1 MIVTCASCLT
11 KFNLDESKI
20 PARGAKV
27 RCSRCKH
34 IFFVA
39 PPAAPKEEIV
49 EDFESFAK
57 AHQEL
62 IEPGTKK
69 PEAKQPQVKRS
80 EPKKPEPKKPEP
92 KKSEVPSKP
101 SLEMEPPEPLDT
113 GEMPSLEEELLS
125 KPKERPETRGAR
137 EEKRPAAKLPRPEK
151 APRKE
156 HRGPS
161 RVFALLA
168 VLILL
173 VFGAF
178 YLWTELE
185 SGGKLSPYIQ
195 KPLKKVTQLW
205 DQIWGTE
212 KEGLALRDL
221 NQYEDTIG
229 NTSFLVIEGKVANQS
244 GINKRHIK
252 VRVVIFDQN
261 KVKIAEKEA
270 LCGRTLT
277 PDEFKNLPPDFFKSD
292 LTVLPKTEGDK
303 VVASGK
309 SSPFIVIFRDLGGRA
324 KEFGV
329 EIVEAPSL

>member
-34 IFFVA
+34 VFFVA
-39 PPAAPKEEIV
+39 SPAPPKEEIV

-57 AHQEL
+57 AHQEV
-62 IEPGTKK
+62 IEPG
-69 PEAKQPQVKRS
+69 A
-80 EPKKPEPKKPEP
+80 KKPEPPPRPAVKA
-92 KKSEVPSKP
+92 
-101 SLEMEPPEPLDT
+101 EPPALEET
-113 GEMPSLEEELLS
+113 EEMPSLEEELFS
-125 KPKERPETRGAR
+125 KPKRTVEPRGTGEEERP
-137 EEKRPAAKLPRPEK
+137 
-151 APRKE
+151 APRVSKAERAAPKE
-156 HRGPS
+156 RRGPS

-168 VLILL
+168 VLLLL

-195 KPLKKVTQLW
+195 SPLKKVTQLW
-205 DQIWGTE
+205 DRLWGTE
-212 KEGLALRDL
+212 KEGLALQDL
-221 NQYEDTIG
+221 NEYEDTVG
-229 NTSFLVIEGKVANQS
+229 NASFLIIEGKVANQS
-244 GINKRHIK
+244 TFSKRQVK

-270 LCGRTLT
+270 LCGRTLS
-277 PDEFKNLPPDFFKSD
+277 PEEFKKLPPDFFKGD
-292 LTVLPKTEGDK
+292 LSLLPKTEEDK
-303 VVASGK
+303 VVAPGK
-309 SSPFIVIFRDLGGRA
+309 SSPFIVVFRDLEGRA

-329 EIVEAPSL
+329 EIAEAPNL

>member
-34 IFFVA
+34 VFFVTLPA
-39 PPAAPKEEIV
+39 PPKEEIV

-57 AHQEL
+57 THQEV
-62 IEPGTKK
+62 IEPG
-69 PEAKQPQVKRS
+69 A
-80 EPKKPEPKKPEP
+80 KKPEPPPRRAVEAERP
-92 KKSEVPSKP
+92 A
-101 SLEMEPPEPLDT
+101 LEETE
-113 GEMPSLEEELLS
+113 EMPSLEEELLS
-125 KPKERPETRGAR
+125 KTKRRVEPRGAGEEERPGAKVSKAEKAAQKER
-137 EEKRPAAKLPRPEK
+137 
-151 APRKE
+151 
-156 HRGPS
+156 RGPS

-168 VLILL
+168 VLLLL

-195 KPLKKVTQLW
+195 SPLKKVTQLW
-205 DQIWGTE
+205 DRIWGTE
-212 KEGLALRDL
+212 KEGLALQDL
-221 NQYEDTIG
+221 NEYEDTTG
-229 NTSFLVIEGKVANQS
+229 NASFLIIEGKVANQS
-244 GINKRHIK
+244 NFSKRQIK

-270 LCGRTLT
+270 LCGRTLS
-277 PDEFKNLPPDFFKSD
+277 PEEFKKLPPDFFKGD
-292 LTVLPKTEGDK
+292 LAVLPKTEEDK
-303 VVASGK
+303 MVAPGK
-309 SSPFIVIFRDLGGRA
+309 SSPFIVVFRDLGGRA

-329 EIVEAPSL
+329 EIVEAPNL

>member
-57 AHQEL
+57 SHHEL
-62 IEPGTKK
+62 LEPGAKK
-69 PEAKQPQVKRS
+69 PEAKQPEV
-80 EPKKPEPKKPEP
+80 KKPEPKRPEP
-92 KKSEVPSKP
+92 KRPEVPPKP
-101 SLEMEPPEPLDT
+101 RLEMEPPEPLET
-113 GEMPSLEEELLS
+113 EEMPSLEEALLS

-151 APRKE
+151 TVRE
-156 HRGPS
+156 RTRGPS
-161 RVFALLA
+161 RVIALLA
-168 VLILL
+168 VVVLL

-195 KPLKKVTQLW
+195 NPLKKVTQLW
-205 DQIWGTE
+205 EQIWRTK
-212 KEGLALRDL
+212 KEGLAVRDL
-221 NQYEDTIG
+221 NQYEETVG
-229 NTSFLVIEGKVANQS
+229 NTSFLVIEGKIANQS
-244 GINKRHIK
+244 GISKRHIK
-252 VRVVIFDQN
+252 VRVIIYDQS
-261 KVKIAEKEA
+261 KKEIDRKEV

-277 PDEFKNLPPDFFKSD
+277 QDELKALPADFFKGD
-292 LTVLPKTEGDK
+292 LIVLPENEGDK
-303 VVASGK
+303 VVTTGK
-309 SSPFIVIFRDLGGRA
+309 SSPFIVIFRGLGGRA
-324 KEFGV
+324 KEFQV
-329 EIVEAPSL
+329 DIVDAPDL

>member
-39 PPAAPKEEIV
+39 PLDAPKEEIV

-57 AHQEL
+57 AHKEL
-62 IEPGTKK
+62 VEPGAKK
-69 PEAKQPQVKRS
+69 PEAL
-80 EPKKPEPKKPEP
+80 KPEPKKPEP
-92 KKSEVPSKP
+92 KKPKTKKPEV
-101 SLEMEPPEPLDT
+101 PPEPRMEMERP
-113 GEMPSLEEELLS
+113 GPVEMEEMPSFEEALLS
-125 KPKERPETRGAR
+125 EPKKRPETRAVR
-137 EEKRPAAKLPRPEK
+137 EEGRPAAKVSRPEK
-151 APRKE
+151 AVRKE
-156 HRGPS
+156 RRGPS
-161 RVFALLA
+161 YVFALLA
-168 VLILL
+168 VLLLL

-185 SGGKLSPYIQ
+185 SGGKLSPFIQ
-195 KPLKKVTQLW
+195 SPVEKVTKLW
-205 DQIWGTE
+205 EQIFGSE
-212 KEGLALRDL
+212 KKGLALRDL
-221 NQYEDTIG
+221 NQYEETVG

-244 GINKRHIK
+244 EINKRHIK
-252 VRVVIFDQN
+252 VKVVIFDQD

-270 LCGRTLT
+270 FCGRTVT

-292 LTVLPKTEGDK
+292 LVVLPKSEEDK
-303 VVASGK
+303 VVTSGK
-309 SSPFIVIFRDLGGRA
+309 SSPFIVVFRDLGGRA

>member
-39 PPAAPKEEIV
+39 PPDAPKEEIV

-57 AHQEL
+57 AHKEL
-62 IEPGTKK
+62 IEPESKK
-69 PEAKQPQVKRS
+69 PEAKKP
-80 EPKKPEPKKPEP
+80 EALKPEPKKPEIRP
-92 KKSEVPSKP
+92 KPGM
-101 SLEMEPPEPLDT
+101 EMERPEPVEIE
-113 GEMPSLEEELLS
+113 EMPSFEEALLS
-125 KPKERPETRGAR
+125 EPKKRPETRGMK
-137 EEKRPAAKLPRPEK
+137 EEGRTAAK
-151 APRKE
+151 APRMEKAVRKE
-156 HRGPS
+156 RRGPS
-161 RVFALLA
+161 RIFALLA
-168 VLILL
+168 VLLLL

-185 SGGKLSPYIQ
+185 SGGKLSPFIQ
-195 KPLKKVTQLW
+195 SPLKKVTKLW

-212 KEGLALRDL
+212 KAGLALRDL
-221 NQYEDTIG
+221 NQYEETVG
-229 NTSFLVIEGKVANQS
+229 NTSFLIIEGKVANQS
-244 GINKRHIK
+244 EINKRHIK
-252 VRVVIFDQN
+252 IRVVIFDQN

-270 LCGRTLT
+270 LCGRALT

-292 LTVLPKTEGDK
+292 LIVLPKTEGDK
-303 VVASGK
+303 VVTSGK

>member
-11 KFNLDESKI
+11 KFNLDEAKI

-34 IFFVA
+34 VFFVA
-39 PPAAPKEEIV
+39 PPATPKEEIV

-57 AHQEL
+57 AHQEV
-62 IEPGTKK
+62 IEPGANK
-69 PEAKQPQVKRS
+69 PVPAR
-80 EPKKPEPKKPEP
+80 EPKMEEERPELDEIKEF
-92 KKSEVPSKP
+92 PSF
-101 SLEMEPPEPLDT
+101 
-113 GEMPSLEEELLS
+113 EEELS
-125 KPKERPETRGAR
+125 PKPKRRGDLRAGR
-137 EEKRPAAKLPRPEK
+137 EEERPAAKVSRAEK
-151 APRKE
+151 GVRKE
-156 HRGPS
+156 RRGPS
-161 RVFALLA
+161 MVFALLA
-168 VLILL
+168 VLLLL

-195 KPLKKVTQLW
+195 SPLKKVTQLW

-212 KEGLALRDL
+212 KEGLVLRDL
-221 NQYEDTIG
+221 NQYEDTVG
-229 NTSFLVIEGKVANQS
+229 NTPFLIIEGKVANQS
-244 GINKRHIK
+244 DINKRHIK

-270 LCGRTLT
+270 LCGRTLS
-277 PDEFKNLPPDFFKSD
+277 PEEFKNLPPDFFKGD
-292 LTVLPKTEGDK
+292 MTVLPKAEGDK

-309 SSPFIVIFRDLGGRA
+309 SSPFIVVFRDLGGRA

-329 EIVEAPSL
+329 EIVEAPNL